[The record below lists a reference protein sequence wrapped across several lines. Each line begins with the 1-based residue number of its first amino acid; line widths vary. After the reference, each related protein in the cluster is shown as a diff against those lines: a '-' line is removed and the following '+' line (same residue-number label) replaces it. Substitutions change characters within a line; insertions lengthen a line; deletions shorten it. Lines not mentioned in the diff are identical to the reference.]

1 MNVIYAV
8 HELQFLISPQC
19 RQ

>member
-19 RQ
+19 RR